1 MTMSD
6 NLITTHTEGTIRSV
20 TINRPAKRNAL
31 TPQMLVDL
39 AEAVR
44 GVDQEPAVRAVIVR
58 GEGPM
63 FSAGIDVMSLAES
76 QGAVGALNPAR
87 WLRRF
92 AENLQHALDL
102 IEATEVPVIGALHG
116 QVLGMGLELALS
128 FDLRVAADDC
138 KFAIPESRMG
148 LVADVGGT
156 TRLSRV
162 VGPSR
167 AKDMLLT
174 ARSIDAAEALQWG
187 LVNRVVPAAELAA
200 AARKLAEQVAQN
212 APLAVGLAKLIVD
225 QGDGLDKRTQMAI
238 ERWAQSQ
245 LITTGDVQE
254 AVMAFVGKRPA
265 KFEGR

>member
-1 MTMSD
+1 MSEP
-6 NLITTHTEGTIRSV
+6 LITTRTEGVTRIV
-20 TINRPAKRNAL
+20 TINRSEKRNAL
-31 TPQMLVDL
+31 TPQMLSDL
-39 AEAVR
+39 AAAVAA
-44 GVDQEPAVRAVIVR
+44 VDREPEIRAVVVA
-58 GEGPM
+58 GAGPI
-63 FSAGIDVMSLAES
+63 FSAGIDVMSLGES
-76 QGAVGALNPAR
+76 QGSAGELNPAR

-92 AENLQHALDL
+92 AGDLQHALDT
-102 IEATEVPVIGALHG
+102 IENTEVPVIGALHG
-116 QVLGMGLELALS
+116 QVIGMGLELTLS

-187 LVNRVVPAAELAA
+187 LVNRVAPAAELLPAA
-200 AARKLAEQVAQN
+200 LKLAEQIAQN
-212 APLAVGLAKLIVD
+212 APLAVGMAKLIVD
-225 QGDGLDKRTQMAI
+225 QGDGLDKRTQMAL

-254 AVMAFVGKRPA
+254 AVMAFMSKRPA
-265 KFEGR
+265 KFQGK

>member
-1 MTMSD
+1 MD
-6 NLITTHTEGTIRSV
+6 EPLIKSRTEGVIRYV

-31 TPQMLVDL
+31 TPQMMVDL

-44 GVDQEPAVRAVIVR
+44 SVDQEPAVRAVIIEA
-58 GEGPM
+58 EGPI

-76 QGAVGALNPAR
+76 QGAAEGLNPAR

-92 AENLQHALDL
+92 AEGLQHALDV

-116 QVLGMGLELALS
+116 QVVGMGLELVLA
-128 FDLRVAADDC
+128 FDLRVSTDDC
-138 KFAIPESRMG
+138 KFSIPESRMG

-156 TRLSRV
+156 TRLSRLI
-162 VGPSR
+162 GPGR

-174 ARSIDAAEALQWG
+174 ARSVGAAEALSWG
-187 LVNRVVPAAELAA
+187 LVNRVVPAGELQQAA
-200 AARKLAEQVAQN
+200 VALAEQIAAN
-212 APLAVGLAKLIVD
+212 APLAVGMAKLIVD
-225 QGDGLDKRTQMAI
+225 QGDGLDRRSQMAL

-245 LITTGDVQE
+245 LISTADVQE
-254 AVMAFVGKRPA
+254 AVMAFLSKRPA

>member
-1 MTMSD
+1 MSEP
-6 NLITTHTEGTIRSV
+6 LITTRTEGVTRIV
-20 TINRPAKRNAL
+20 TINRPEKRNAL
-31 TPQMLVDL
+31 TPQMLMDL
-39 AEAVR
+39 ATAVAA
-44 GVDQEPAVRAVIVR
+44 VDREPEIRAVIVAAA
-58 GEGPM
+58 GPI

-76 QGAVGALNPAR
+76 QGSAGELNPAR

-92 AENLQHALDL
+92 AGDLQHALDT
-102 IEATEVPVIGALHG
+102 IENTEVPVIGALQG
-116 QVLGMGLELALS
+116 QVIGMGLELVLS

-187 LVNRVVPAAELAA
+187 LVNRVSPAAELLPAA
-200 AARKLAEQVAQN
+200 LKLAEQIAQN
-212 APLAVGLAKLIVD
+212 APLAVGMAKLIVD
-225 QGDGLDKRTQMAI
+225 QGDGLDKRTQMAL

-254 AVMAFVGKRPA
+254 AVMAFMSKRPA
-265 KFEGR
+265 KFQGK